1 MRLLVKNF
9 MSARVTTAA
18 GETTVQ
24 EIRALMKKDGI
35 HAIPIVS
42 YDKGGPTAEMTIRG
56 IVTASDISKNVHH
69 GAPMENVMTS
79 SSVHVVSVFVP
90 LARCG
95 AADNKNRLAER
106 YRRLHRGPGRAR
118 CSPTA
123 AFGHQG
129 PSIGIRRRSAGR
141 SGCCWCRQNR
151 SCCSSPGSGRHCL
164 SVR

>member
-1 MRLLVKNF
+1 

-79 SSVHVVSVFVP
+79 SSVHVVHTDSTAQAAAKMMLRHKVHHLVVMDKGKIKGMVSSLDFVK
-90 LARCG
+90 LV
-95 AADNKNRLAER
+95 AEHS
-106 YRRLHRGPGRAR
+106 LG
-118 CSPTA
+118 
-123 AFGHQG
+123 
-129 PSIGIRRRSAGR
+129 
-141 SGCCWCRQNR
+141 
-151 SCCSSPGSGRHCL
+151 
-164 SVR
+164 